1 MSASESELGLRSPQQ
16 GFSPER
22 DGVAGIYVGAALGTA
37 FAGGLFPGAVF
48 LTMVATGIVA
58 GHPQFSYQRVLND
71 IGDAVV
77 ALLGSFIIGFLIAA
91 LAALCVFPLVGVL
104 DWVASLRRW
113 RGMLLSCA
121 GGWCGFASVAALAQ
135 FEHDGEP
142 LMFALGAMLVGQI
155 GAGRAVRHWRR
166 IEAGAAAPRK
176 TQLPLRQLFG
186 ITTAV
191 AIAAAVLAALPV
203 PSRTY
208 AAMGLAAACQAA
220 VVSAWLLVRRFRGC
234 ASEDALLTLPQA
246 DVPRETIGAT
256 PLD

>member
-1 MSASESELGLRSPQQ
+1 MSASESELAYRAPQRDRAAQ
-16 GFSPER
+16 G
-22 DGVAGIYVGAALGTA
+22 DGPAELYLASALGTA
-37 FAGGLFPGAVF
+37 VAGGLFPTAVF
-48 LTMVATGIVA
+48 FTMVATSIVA
-58 GHPQFSYQRVLND
+58 GGSQFFYQRVLND
-71 IGDAVV
+71 IGGAVA
-77 ALLGSFIIGFLIAA
+77 ALLGSFVIGFFIAA
-91 LAALCVFPLVGVL
+91 AAALCIFPLVGVL

-113 RGMLLSCA
+113 RGMLLSGA

-142 LMFALGAMLVGQI
+142 LMFALGAMLMGQI

-186 ITTAV
+186 IMTAV

-234 ASEDALLTLPQA
+234 AS
-246 DVPRETIGAT
+246 
-256 PLD
+256 